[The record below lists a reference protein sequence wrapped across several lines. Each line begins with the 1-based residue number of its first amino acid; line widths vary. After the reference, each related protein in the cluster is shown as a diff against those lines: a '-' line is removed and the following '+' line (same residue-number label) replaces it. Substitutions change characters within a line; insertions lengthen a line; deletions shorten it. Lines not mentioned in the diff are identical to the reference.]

1 MKKIISMLLISTLL
15 ASSLTACN
23 NESGSSASDADSSD
37 TEAVDNS
44 GLPYPDT
51 RAGSLTKAV
60 LALDSWPG
68 MDLVTDQN
76 VVEIMFSSEFDLE
89 KCDEYCFA
97 TNIISA
103 QLYKAIIIKPAEG
116 GEDDVR
122 TAMDNYLN
130 AVKTNPD
137 IAFYPGQQEN
147 AEGAVTGKTDDG
159 YLYLIVHKNGSDI
172 ADAIKSDK

>member
-15 ASSLTACN
+15 AGSLTACS
-23 NESGSSASDADSSD
+23 NESGSSASDTDSSD
-37 TEAVDNS
+37 AEAVDNS

-76 VVEIMFSSEFDLE
+76 VVEIMFSSEFDLD
-89 KCDEYCFA
+89 KCAEYCFA

-103 QLYKAIIIKPAEG
+103 QLYKVIIIKPAEG